1 MTLKEILERKLEEK
15 RKIKEAVRTIERI
28 QQEREAQQQIKNIIE
43 EYDIDENT
51 ARLYVH
57 EQQRKERVKA
67 AVAKRNATIKSI
79 GSAIGKGMVK
89 AVEAQR
95 EAERRKRAKSKQK
108 KKEKEEAIWIPQ
120 S

>member
-28 QQEREAQQQIKNIIE
+28 QQEREVQQQIKNVIN
-43 EYDIDENT
+43 EYGIDEDT

-67 AVAKRNATIKSI
+67 AVAKRNATIKNI
-79 GSAIGKGMVK
+79 GSAIGKGMAK

-95 EAERRKRAKSKQK
+95 EAERRKSKQK